1 MQVPSTSTL
10 TLYDMINAVTASAH
24 LAKNYERAIAL
35 ERLGGEIL
43 NSLEH

>member
-1 MQVPSTSTL
+1 M
-10 TLYDMINAVTASAH
+10 TLYDLINVVTASAH
-24 LAKNYERAIAL
+24 NAETFERAIAL